1 MLPLFTQISP
11 SFQLYLF
18 SRFFADL
25 LLSGRRWFVP
35 ALLLALQL
43 LLVRNTINA
52 QGYLYDV
59 KKVLVDPSLTTN
71 RINDLEQDDNGFV
84 WIASAVGLYRY
95 DGYETEKINYSSTVN
110 ASKEYVSN
118 LARQGDTL
126 FIGDEVGIHAISCA
140 SYLPLNIKSK
150 PSGKILALVSDTKSG
165 VWWLNENGNLT
176 HYKNSTTRSAQLQLP
191 EKLDAAE
198 LFMKGRQVWI
208 ATTSFSGHKTLIFNA
223 ETFDFEQS
231 ESLTKPAE
239 YVYSI
244 REDVKGSI
252 TLSAVPQCYRW
263 DEQSK
268 TLLPREIFDKQ
279 EYDILQTKGQTF
291 TINSEFQI
299 CHRVYTNSGWAS
311 IPIATGASKPE
322 IIYKLYSINDCI
334 YATSSN
340 GLIIVQ
346 YKQNLFNTIFST
358 YDKVNK
364 SFLVPRGITE
374 DEQSIYLATY
384 NHLIQYKK
392 STGEA
397 NIINTNTLAIRPLV
411 KDHDTLWMG
420 TEGGGIKKY
429 LLAKNGNGKFSN
441 DEILIGT
448 TLLCMAEL
456 DEHRLITGGVN
467 CLFTYDKRTKK
478 TTPITVSD
486 GKNVIEG
493 RVNQIIVL
501 SGNSLIIATQHGA
514 YLIDLSGKILKDY
527 SQNLT
532 DLQEKTTYAAL
543 KLENTIWI
551 ATENGIFQLDEKGN
565 IITHLTTSNG
575 LAGKMVISLTKDKAG
590 HLWAATFT
598 GLSCIDIR
606 TKSITNYYK
615 ENGLPDN
622 EFNHSSFM
630 LSNDGNIVLGSVNGF
645 IKFNPTKLSFDEYSN
660 ATIRI
665 SKIESGGQQSTNF
678 AMAYN
683 NFDGNEIKLGKGINY
698 VKINFCIS
706 PINEFGNTLYEY
718 KIEGV
723 HADWISLGRL
733 PVLHIDNFKPGKYIL
748 SIRAITGSGS
758 RHIITKSYRLVVE
771 EYFYKTET
779 FYAII
784 FLVFSVLVYL
794 YFQSILKRN
803 RKINEI
809 RSLIAQD
816 LHDEVGGYLT
826 GITLNLELLQK
837 NNQIDTKHFHPIQE
851 LGHKALKSLKDSL
864 WSLDSKS
871 DTAQELWD
879 RVKNMA
885 SDTYEHLDMD
895 YRFSQI
901 DGLENIKLNMLQKS
915 YLIFIIKECITNTIK
930 HGDHTLVTFEWKK
943 VNGTHTI
950 IISNKIGA
958 IITSLAT
965 RHGLFNMKNRMS
977 KIKGFVSTK
986 QEEGQFEVSI
996 QLNFLS

>member
-1 MLPLFTQISP
+1 M
-11 SFQLYLF
+11 
-18 SRFFADL
+18 
-25 LLSGRRWFVP
+25 
-35 ALLLALQL
+35 LALQL
-43 LLVRNTINA
+43 LLVRNSMNA
-52 QGYLYDV
+52 QGYLYEV
-59 KKVLVDPSLTTN
+59 KKVLVDQSLTTN
-71 RINDLEQDDNGFV
+71 RINDLEQDDNRYV

-95 DGYETEKINYSSTVN
+95 DGYETEKINYTVSSSSSN
-110 ASKEYVSN
+110 ESVSG

-126 FIGDEVGIHAISCA
+126 FIGDDDGIHAVSCD
-140 SYLPLNIKSK
+140 SYLPLNIESK
-150 PSGKILALVSDTKSG
+150 PSGKIVALVSDTKSG
-165 VWWLNENGNLT
+165 VWWLNEDGLLT
-176 HYKNSTTRSAQLQLP
+176 YFENHTSRSVQLQLT
-191 EKLDAAE
+191 EKLDDAE
-198 LFMKGRQVWI
+198 LFVKERQVWI
-208 ATTSFSGHKTLIFNA
+208 ATTSFTGHKTLVFNA
-223 ETFDFEQS
+223 ETFEFEHS
-231 ESLTKPAE
+231 ESLTASSE
-239 YVYSI
+239 YVHSI
-244 REDVKGSI
+244 RLDASGAI
-252 TLSAVPQCYRW
+252 ILSAFPQCYRW
-263 DEQSK
+263 DERSK
-268 TLLPREIFDKQ
+268 TLLPRAIIDKQ
-279 EYDILQTKGQTF
+279 EYDILQTENQTF
-291 TINSEFQI
+291 TINNELQI
-299 CHRVYTNSGWAS
+299 CHHVYNQGDWVST
-311 IPIATGASKPE
+311 PISTGASKPE
-322 IIYKLYSINDCI
+322 IIYKLYSISDCI

-340 GLIIVQ
+340 GLIIIQ

-358 YDKVNK
+358 YDPVNK

-392 STGEA
+392 STGES

-429 LLAKNGNGKFSN
+429 LLAKNGNGKFSD

-456 DEHRLITGGVN
+456 DEHRLIAGGIN
-467 CLFTYDKRTKK
+467 CLFTFDKRTKK
-478 TTPITVSD
+478 TTTIAVVSD
-486 GKNVIEG
+486 GKNVTEG

-501 SGNSLIIATQHGA
+501 SSNSLIIATQYGT
-514 YLIDLSGKILKDY
+514 YLIDLTGKILNDY
-527 SQNLT
+527 SKNLT
-532 DLQEKTTYAAL
+532 DPREKTAYAAL
-543 KLENTIWI
+543 KLDDTIWI
-551 ATENGIFQLDEKGN
+551 ATENGIFQQDENGN
-565 IITHLTTSNG
+565 TITHLTTSDG
-575 LAGKMVISLTKDKAG
+575 LAGDFVISLTHDNAG
-590 HLWAATFT
+590 HLWAASYT
-598 GLSCIDIR
+598 GLSRIDIR

-615 ENGLPDN
+615 EDGLPDN

-630 LSNDGNIVLGSVNGF
+630 LSNDGSIVLGSVNGF
-645 IKFNPTKLSFDEYSN
+645 IKFNPTELSFDEYSI

-665 SKIESGGQQSTNF
+665 SKIESGGQQSSNF
-678 AMAYN
+678 TTSYN
-683 NFDGNEIKLGKGINY
+683 NFDGDEIKLGKGINY

-723 HADWISLGRL
+723 HADWISLGRV
-733 PVLHIDNFKPGKYIL
+733 PILHIDNFKPGKYIL

-758 RHIITKSYRLVVE
+758 RHIITKAYALVVE
-771 EYFYKTET
+771 EYFYETKT
-779 FYAII
+779 FYTIL

-837 NNQIDTKHFHPIQE
+837 NNQIDTKHFHPIQN

-885 SDTYEHLDMD
+885 SDSYEHLDID
-895 YRFSQI
+895 YRFAQI
-901 DGLENIKLNMLQKS
+901 EGLRSIKLSMLQKS
-915 YLIFIIKECITNTIK
+915 YLIFIIKECITNSIK
-930 HGDHTLVTFEWKK
+930 HGDRTLVTFAWKK

-950 IISNKIGA
+950 IINNKIGTTNPSHA
-958 IITSLAT
+958 SG
-965 RHGLFNMKNRMS
+965 HGLFNMKNRMS
-977 KIKGFVSTK
+977 KIKGFVSTNQK
-986 QEEGQFEVSI
+986 EGHFEVSI